1 MKKIIVSFA
10 ALVLFMA
17 CEKEI
22 PLKQEESE
30 PRIVVN
36 AIFSAGDTIWINL
49 SESRD
54 VLYDQ
59 MLPNIENATAKL
71 LDVND
76 NVLADFTHDTDG
88 RYYCTDPMPV
98 AGTTYGL
105 RVEAAGFKTVTAS
118 AETPSIIALST
129 IDSMSVGSDQVEFNL
144 SFTDDASQDN
154 FYGIS
159 IVYHTYVEGGEPGE
173 EFLSSNPYF
182 STKEFYVINGEPDI
196 DGTRYAMEFFFSDN
210 GFNGQTINFTGRQY
224 IWSSGEGDE
233 FFVVGLKSL
242 SEDLYKYKL
251 SYSKYLDAQGD
262 FFAEPVQVYSNITDG
277 FGIFGGSSTYRD
289 TLWVE

>member
-1 MKKIIVSFA
+1 MKKIIVCFA

-59 MLPNIENATAKL
+59 FLPNIENATAKL
-71 LDVND
+71 LDAND
-76 NVLADFTHDTDG
+76 NVLADFTHVTNG
-88 RYYCTDPMPV
+88 RYYCADPTPV

-118 AETPSIIALST
+118 AETPSIIALSSVDT
-129 IDSMSVGSDQVEFNL
+129 MSVGEQVEFNL

-154 FYGIS
+154 FYGVS
-159 IVYHTYVEGGEPGE
+159 IVYHTYVDGGMGE
-173 EFLSSNPYF
+173 EILSSNPYF
-182 STKEFYVINGEPDI
+182 STKEIFVINGEPDI
-196 DGTRYAMEFFFSDN
+196 DGTRYAMEFFFSDS
-210 GFNGQTINFTGRQY
+210 GFNGQSINFTGRQY
-224 IWSSGEGDE
+224 VWGSDGIEY
-233 FFVVGLKSL
+233 FVVGLKSL

-251 SYSKYLDAQGD
+251 SYSKYSDAQGN

-289 TLWVE
+289 TLWIE

>member
-1 MKKIIVSFA
+1 MKKLIVSFA
-10 ALVLFMA
+10 ALVLFTA

-22 PLKQEESE
+22 PLKQEESQ

-36 AIFSAGDTIWINL
+36 SIFSAEDTIWVNL

-54 VLYDQ
+54 VLYDNV
-59 MLPNIENATAKL
+59 LPNIENATAKL
-71 LDVND
+71 LDANG
-76 NVLADFTHDTDG
+76 AEIGSFTHTTNG
-88 RYYCTDPMPV
+88 NYYCTDPMPV

-105 RVEAAGFKTVTAS
+105 RAEAAGFNTVTAS
-118 AETPSIIALST
+118 AETPSIISLSS
-129 IDSMSVGSDQVEFNL
+129 IDTVSVTGDQLEFNI

-154 FYGIS
+154 YYGLS
-159 IVYHTYVEGGEPGE
+159 IVYNVSWEDEEGNVD
-173 EFLSSNPYF
+173 LIQSPYF
-182 STKEFYVINGEPDI
+182 STKEVYVINGDPDI
-196 DGTRYAMEFFFSDN
+196 DGSRFGSEFFFSDN

-224 IWSSGEGDE
+224 KWGDPE
-233 FFVVGLKSL
+233 SFKFYVVGLKSL

-289 TLWVE
+289 TIWID

>member
-22 PLKQEESE
+22 PLKQEEKQS
-30 PRIVVN
+30 RIVVN
-36 AIFSAGDTIWINL
+36 GIFSAEDTIWIHL

-59 MLPNIENATAKL
+59 ILPNIENATAKL
-71 LDVND
+71 LDASD
-76 NVLADFTHDTDG
+76 NEIGSFTYTSEG
-88 RYYCTDPMPV
+88 NYYCTDPTPV
-98 AGTTYGL
+98 AGATYGL
-105 RVEAAGFKTVTAS
+105 RVEAAGLTTITAS
-118 AETPSIIALST
+118 AETPSLISIMS
-129 IDSMSVGSDQVEFNL
+129 IDTATVAADQLEFDI

-154 FYGIS
+154 YYGIS
-159 IVYHTYVEGGEPGE
+159 IVYHDYFEEESGEIYHHE
-173 EFLSSNPYF
+173 APYY
-182 STKEFYVINGEPDI
+182 STKEVYVVNGEPDI
-196 DGTRYAMEFFFSDN
+196 DGARYAMEFFFSDK
-210 GFNGQTINFTGRQY
+210 GFNGQTINFSGRRY
-224 IWSSGEGDE
+224 VWPTDSDLR
-233 FFVVGLKSL
+233 FYVVGLKSL

-289 TLWVE
+289 TIWVE

>member
-1 MKKIIVSFA
+1 MKKLIVSFA

-22 PLKQEESE
+22 PIKQEEKE

-36 AIFSAGDTIWINL
+36 SIFSAGDTIWINL

-54 VLYDQ
+54 VLYNDI
-59 MLPNIENATAKL
+59 LPNIENATAKL
-71 LDVND
+71 LDASD
-76 NVLADFTHDTDG
+76 NEIASFTHVTDG
-88 RYYCTDPMPV
+88 NYYCADPTPV
-98 AGTTYGL
+98 ASTTYGL
-105 RVEAAGFKTVTAS
+105 RVEAAGFKSITAS
-118 AETPSIIALST
+118 AETPSIISLSS
-129 IDSMSVGSDQVEFNL
+129 IDTTFVGIDQLEFNL

-154 FYGIS
+154 YYGIS
-159 IVYHTYVEGGEPGE
+159 IVFNTAWEDEEGN
-173 EFLSSNPYF
+173 LDIAQSPYF
-182 STKEFYVINGEPDI
+182 STKEVYVINGDPDI

-224 IWSSGEGDE
+224 MWGDPE
-233 FFVVGLKSL
+233 ALKFFVVGLKSL

-277 FGIFGGSSTYRD
+277 FGIFGGSSTHRD
-289 TLWVE
+289 TVWVE